1 VLKAIDLISRAR
13 AQKKGTSVG
22 NPLVA
27 ALGSLLRPRRDPTTL
42 QQLQAYKGWV
52 YKAANTRAARIA
64 EIDLQVVE
72 VRALK
77 DGTEERVPLPFHPVY
92 DILGRGGRNRRPNP
106 LETTETFKRI
116 LEIDLCVTGNCYWVK
131 VRDSSRVT
139 ERGGIP
145 REIWRV
151 RPDRM
156 LPVID
161 LTTGLIAGWGF
172 IPFGSGAKATWP
184 AEDVIQFKYP
194 NPLDP
199 YMGLSP
205 IMANAHA
212 INIDVFNRLY
222 QQRFFEQGALATV
235 VLSSEDNITEA
246 DAKEMLEIFKLRHAG
261 EKNAWL
267 PIIAGNG
274 VKVTP
279 ITVSNRDLE
288 AIKLFEWS
296 EEDVLSIYGVS
307 KTQLGL
313 AGDVNLSNA
322 HALDVAF
329 NKNVIKPELTLIEHQ
344 LEADLLPDYPDRGD
358 DAWLEVDFENP
369 VPGDRDFELRETEAL
384 RRLGDM
390 TTNESRERHRLPPFT
405 GRYGDMV
412 QIPFSAVLADPNSD
426 ELPSLDDVDEEDDSK
441 DEVDDGEEAPR
452 AVWIREVRAPTEDE
466 RTAMWHAWSK
476 RADRWD
482 RRVASLVRREF
493 GRQARIAARLVKQ
506 LARSARSIDI
516 EDLVQQAIGQA
527 ADDAMRSMFGD
538 VLARLIRRE
547 GKLALQQVGSE
558 EAFRWKEVAS
568 RYLALVENRIKG
580 INRTTESALRLTL
593 MEGVQSE
600 ESIREL
606 AARVRQVFVDADVT
620 RSITIARTEVLGASN
635 FAAVS
640 GYEQG
645 GAKNKGWL
653 SARDDRVRDE
663 HTQAAGADGQIVPI
677 NQAFTIGG
685 EPLMYAGDPSG
696 SAWNTI
702 QCRCTVEPR

>member
-106 LETTETFKRI
+106 LETTEGFKRLI
-116 LEIDLCVTGNCYWVK
+116 EIDLCLTGNNYLVK

-139 ERGGIP
+139 DRGGIP
-145 REIWRV
+145 RELWRV

-205 IMANAHA
+205 IMANAYA

-384 RRLGDM
+384 RRLGDL

-426 ELPSLDDVDEEDDSK
+426 ELPLLDDVDEEAEAK
-441 DEVDDGEEAPR
+441 EEVDDEEEAPR
-452 AVWIREVRAPTEDE
+452 AVWIREARAPTEDE

-482 RRVASLVRREF
+482 RRIASLVQREF
-493 GRQARIAARLVKQ
+493 GRQAKIAARLVKQ

-677 NQAFTIGG
+677 TQAFTIGG
-685 EPLMYAGDPSG
+685 EPLMYPGDPSG
-696 SAWNTI
+696 SAWNVI